1 MERLTSWLKEQYNNY
16 YFKIRTYDK
25 QYLKKDLYLYGVE
38 CLYKNEDG
46 EIETDVK
53 YFLLS
58 NEKAINELLNRAR
71 GFDCNSSA
79 NNGIGLHNYYIDGYI
94 IKFNDYYQSLRY

>member
-1 MERLTSWLKEQYNNY
+1 MERLTTWLKKQYNNY
-16 YFKIRTYDK
+16 YFEFRTYDK

-38 CLYKNEDG
+38 CFYKNEDG

-58 NEKAINELLNRAR
+58 NERAINELLNRAR

-79 NNGIGLHNYYIDGYI
+79 NNGIRLHDYYIDGYI